1 MRNKYGPNEIP
12 SRLPKPCPRP
22 NMYVVNPSLRANTN
36 SETGESTNVV
46 IWSYLEVYTAVI
58 CSCLIAIRPL
68 LTEYIPSVLRSAHSS
83 QNHASYNTCRPHRV
97 HSESRGTLGAAAMD
111 QQLRLNS
118 VGSRDVW
125 IDGESAHEEGHAL
138 EAKQPFSIDFQGNS
152 LNKF

>member
-1 MRNKYGPNEIP
+1 MVRTKYLVDYQN
-12 SRLPKPCPRP
+12 
-22 NMYVVNPSLRANTN
+22 RALDLTW
-36 SETGESTNVV
+36 ESTNVV